1 MVYAPASGQS
11 APREGARMKIT
22 EVKPILCHGAFRTW
36 TFVKVSTDEG
46 ITGWG
51 DATEWVRA
59 QAHCTVIEE
68 DLSPLVIGENP
79 FDIEKLWQKM
89 WVTSYVGGKDLSV
102 AMTGIETALWDIV
115 GKALGTPVY
124 NLLGGKCYDRV
135 RLYYDYCDS
144 YGAGLR
150 GGTQRQEGDSS
161 LVGVAKQAQFIKDQ
175 KFTALKMHPVGLAP
189 RPAITRSASLAAIS
203 ATVEKVRTIRDVVG
217 DDVDIALDVH
227 NVLDLPSSMAL
238 AKALEPYRLLF
249 LEDPIRQD
257 ESPRSYQR
265 LADATST
272 PIGTGENLYTVWDFR
287 DFLEIG
293 GLDVLLPDFCHT
305 GVLQGKKI
313 AALAEAF
320 HVPLVPHNPNS
331 PLSTIISAHVCAN
344 LPNFLA
350 LEYMSDP
357 LEPAW
362 RDTVMRPALGSL
374 VKDGHLE
381 VPSGPGWGVEID
393 EEELARHPY
402 EEVWYRVKMRSA
414 KRSEHDRDDGGT
426 WRRY

>member
-1 MVYAPASGQS
+1 
-11 APREGARMKIT
+11 MKIT

-272 PIGTGENLYTVWDFR
+272 PIGTGRTSTRSGTSATSWRSAGWTFCCPTSATPACSRGKRSPRSQRLFTCPSYPTIPTVPSPRSSALTCAPICPTSWPSSTCR
-287 DFLEIG
+287 TLWSPHG
-293 GLDVLLPDFCHT
+293 ATRSCARPSARWSRT
-305 GVLQGKKI
+305 G
-313 AALAEAF
+313 
-320 HVPLVPHNPNS
+320 
-331 PLSTIISAHVCAN
+331 ISRCRPARAG
-344 LPNFLA
+344 
-350 LEYMSDP
+350 
-357 LEPAW
+357 AW
-362 RDTVMRPALGSL
+362 RSMRRS
-374 VKDGHLE
+374 
-381 VPSGPGWGVEID
+381 W
-393 EEELARHPY
+393 LAIPT
-402 EEVWYRVKMRSA
+402 
-414 KRSEHDRDDGGT
+414 KRSGIA
-426 WRRY
+426 